1 MFKEYYEKLLKQ
13 LSLEFNCTPSDF
25 HANENIIT
33 KPVLNEGRRNYGP
46 DIFLQMATCGVNTV
60 IMADERLHEFLR
72 EWIKDKD
79 APHWQQIGIDVL
91 PPYRCSECVFPEY
104 CLVNAIQAMGAA
116 KPALFIL
123 QAVCFKLTIRK

>member
-60 IMADERLHEFLR
+60 IMADERLHEFLL
-72 EWIKDKD
+72 EWIKDKEGHHLFEFENLPELD
-79 APHWQQIGIDVL
+79 AELRRYGYQLNPTHHMFL
-91 PPYRCSECVFPEY
+91 P
-104 CLVNAIQAMGAA
+104 
-116 KPALFIL
+116 
-123 QAVCFKLTIRK
+123 